1 MIGAQFMELK
11 SQEPGCCN
19 KKLCSIEGAGDF
31 IIMRI

>member
-1 MIGAQFMELK
+1 MMGLLK
-11 SQEPGCCN
+11 SQEPDCCN